1 MIKNDKIQHNFS
13 NADDDEIARFYEGVS
28 CAVRRLREARG
39 ISQLELALEIGIK
52 SVAFYSNCENNRYGK
67 HFNLEHIYK
76 LAKAL
81 GVPLSEFFAE
91 LNEISEMSELAT
103 LNEKE

>member
-1 MIKNDKIQHNFS
+1 MLKTNFS
-13 NADDDEIARFYEGVS
+13 NADESEILVFYANVS
-28 CAVRRLREARG
+28 RNVRYLREQRG

-67 HFNLEHIYK
+67 HFNLEHLYK

-81 GVPLSEFFAE
+81 GVPISEFFNP
-91 LNEISEMSELAT
+91 L
-103 LNEKE
+103 